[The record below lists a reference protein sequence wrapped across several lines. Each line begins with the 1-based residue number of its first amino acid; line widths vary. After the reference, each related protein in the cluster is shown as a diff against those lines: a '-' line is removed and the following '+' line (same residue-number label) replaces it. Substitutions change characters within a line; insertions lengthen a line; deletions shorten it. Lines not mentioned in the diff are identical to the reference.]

1 MNQVSD
7 ILALADAALTD
18 NIDAVLAT
26 VVRTEGS
33 AYRRPGAM
41 MLICEDGRSVGMVS
55 GGCLEHHLIQRAFW
69 LTQNG
74 PCVQV
79 YRTGSAQ
86 DRQSTAQALS
96 DPLQALFLDE
106 PAPDSPVDD
115 TESMTADET
124 YDDADDSMNFGLGC
138 HGSVHVLFERMAQAQ
153 PFLTTIKEVR
163 AKQHPIG
170 IATLLKAAS
179 LEADAHQVDIPFPK
193 SRLSTCG
200 LRLNLAA
207 TPNSSTTSSS
217 ITSSST
223 TELSDDIKLLGTGLE
238 ASCLEVI
245 PQLQAA
251 VEALSLQSGAK
262 GRYQHVCYNDGN
274 TSYEW
279 LVQYLMPPIH
289 LLICG
294 AGNDAIPLVRMAK
307 MLDWRV
313 SVIDSRTNYATRS
326 RFIDADLVQ
335 VVGLEDTETLRQ
347 LSKNA
352 AVALMSHSL
361 TQDRARLKTLL
372 QLPVDHLAYLG
383 QLGPRYRT
391 ERLINEIAQALP
403 DPTVLRGAIAK
414 LHFPIGYKLGGDGP
428 EALALGIIAQISA
441 VMYQQEPI
449 NSPAPLTDSLFVT
462 V

>member
-7 ILALADAALTD
+7 ILALAEAALAD
-18 NIDAVLAT
+18 NINAVLAT

-55 GGCLEHHLIQRAFW
+55 GGCLERHLIQRAFW

-74 PCVQV
+74 ACVQV

-96 DPLQALFLDE
+96 DPLQALFLNE
-106 PAPDSPVDD
+106 PAPDSPVNN
-115 TESMTADET
+115 TESMTADDP
-124 YDDADDSMNFGLGC
+124 YDDADDSLNFGLGC

-153 PFLTTIKEVR
+153 PLLTTIKEVR
-163 AKQHPIG
+163 SKQRPIG
-170 IATLLKAAS
+170 IATLLKAAP
-179 LEADAHQVDIPFPK
+179 LEADAHQINIPFPK

-200 LRLNLAA
+200 LRLNIAA
-207 TPNSSTTSSS
+207 TPNSSTPR
-217 ITSSST
+217 SST

-294 AGNDAIPLVRMAK
+294 AGNDAIPLVRLAK

-313 SVIDSRTNYATRS
+313 SIIDSRANYATRS

-403 DPTVLRGAIAK
+403 DPTVLRGGIAK

-441 VMYQQEPI
+441 VMYQKEPI
-449 NSPAPLTDSLFVT
+449 NSPAPLTDSFFAT